1 MESAIIDCGWETGK
15 GGAGMKDLKDAP
27 FTLDGLDGGSVEVP
41 VRVRAEE
48 HSVACL
54 DGPRV
59 DDTVDDGAHV
69 RYGVHLGDG
78 VL

>member
-1 MESAIIDCGWETGK
+1 MERAITDCGPQTGK
-15 GGAGMKDLKDAP
+15 DEAGMKDAP

-54 DGPRV
+54 DGSGV

-69 RYGVHLGDG
+69 RYGVHLGDR